1 MGCTLNH
8 KVCTEHLDAND
19 LDLTPHLM
27 LQLQI
32 YNHLLI
38 CFIDL
43 LTGLLQ
49 QLNFCSLHVFL
60 SSVLSAS

>member
-1 MGCTLNH
+1 MEYTFNH
-8 KVCTEHLDAND
+8 KVCTEHLYAND

-38 CFIDL
+38 CLIDL

-49 QLNFCSLHVFL
+49 ELNFCSLHAFL
-60 SSVLSAS
+60 SFVLSAS